1 MDWAEERALRVV
13 DEMLEYVRLRAT
25 SGAKG
30 KADYGVAHTFIA
42 QALREAEA
50 RGAERP
56 PPAETLIDELWS
68 MLGGDGDGEETPPP
82 QVRSAEKAA
91 REALGLAIRDRLRQ
105 HRRARESR

>member
-1 MDWAEERALRVV
+1 MDWAEERALRVI
-13 DEMLEYVRLRAT
+13 DEMLEYVRLRAA

-56 PPAETLIDELWS
+56 APAETLIDELWS
-68 MLGGDGDGEETPPP
+68 MLGGDGEDATAP
-82 QVRSAEKAA
+82 QVRSPDKAA
-91 REALGLAIRDRLRQ
+91 PGALGEALRDRLRQ

>member
-13 DEMLEYVRLRAT
+13 DEMLEYVRLRAA

-30 KADYGVAHTFIA
+30 KADYGVAHAFIP

-56 PPAETLIDELWS
+56 APAETLIDELWS
-68 MLGGDGDGEETPPP
+68 MLGGEGEDATAP
-82 QVRSAEKAA
+82 QLRSPDASAA
-91 REALGLAIRDRLRQ
+91 DALDAAIRDRLRQ
-105 HRRARESR
+105 HLRARGSR

>member
-1 MDWAEERALRVV
+1 MDWAEERALRVI
-13 DEMLEYVRLRAT
+13 DEMLEYVRLRAA

-56 PPAETLIDELWS
+56 APAETLIDELWS
-68 MLGGDGDGEETPPP
+68 MLGGDGEDGAAP
-82 QVRSAEKAA
+82 QVRSPKKAA
-91 REALGLAIRDRLRQ
+91 PEGLGEALRDRLRQ